1 MIKVCSIAVATQTVL
16 DCKTT
21 VKDEQ
26 IKSGERE
33 RGHVTV
39 EQSVPSSH
47 NSQQVVSWS
56 TPTPRHP
63 LMSVYLETLVLY
75 SPNLAHASTLQQQ
88 WGRDKEEEEE
98 EVNEWV
104 SEELTID
111 VACLQL
117 LQPISELVLAALH
130 HVQQLGECVL
140 YMWHNMTGNSCYML
154 LVKIWKR
161 TIQVIIGLAVW

>member
-88 WGRDKEEEEE
+88 WGRDKEK
-98 EVNEWV
+98 EVSEWV
-104 SEELTID
+104 SVRSWPLMLHACSCSNPSVSSSSLHCTMFNSWENVYCTCDTIW
-111 VACLQL
+111 QE
-117 LQPISELVLAALH
+117 I
-130 HVQQLGECVL
+130 
-140 YMWHNMTGNSCYML
+140 
-154 LVKIWKR
+154 LVKCCLLKYEKG
-161 TIQVIIGLAVW
+161 QHK